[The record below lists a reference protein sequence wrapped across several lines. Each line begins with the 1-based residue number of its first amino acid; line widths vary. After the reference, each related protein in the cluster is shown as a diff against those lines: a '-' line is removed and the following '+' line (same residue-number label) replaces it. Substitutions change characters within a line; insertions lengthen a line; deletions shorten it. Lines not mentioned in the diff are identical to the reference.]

1 MITRRALFLNIISGN
16 HRIAKL
22 VVLVSLVAA
31 LTGSN
36 RNVVLSIRA
45 LGYAQSKNEAVKI
58 LDRKLLFLTLLNHNH
73 LILAIKLL
81 RRGVNL
87 VLDLVCKRDIRSHLM
102 PLLSTYGR
110 ELALTTHLNL
120 LV

>member
-36 RNVVLSIRA
+36 RNVLSIRA

-73 LILAIKLL
+73 LILAIWLL

-102 PLLSTYGR
+102 PLLSSYWR
-110 ELALTTHLNL
+110 NFL
-120 LV
+120 LIMH

>member
-36 RNVVLSIRA
+36 RNVLSIRA

-73 LILAIKLL
+73 LILAILLL